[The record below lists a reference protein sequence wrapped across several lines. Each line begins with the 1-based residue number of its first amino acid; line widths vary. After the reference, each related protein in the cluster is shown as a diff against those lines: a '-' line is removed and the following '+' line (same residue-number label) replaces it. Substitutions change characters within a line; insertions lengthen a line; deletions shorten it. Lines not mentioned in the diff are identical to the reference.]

1 MKKLARVLS
10 VACIAA
16 APMLLPATA
25 AAQFAKPEDAIKYR
39 QSVLTVMSNHFGRIA
54 PVVRGQQPY
63 DPAQVQAD
71 VAIVAMMSKLPW
83 SAFGEGTEGGGA
95 RPAVWSDNAKFK
107 QGQER
112 LQGDIAKLVAAAQSG
127 DLAQVRTAYGAVG
140 ASCKA
145 CHDNFRNR

>member
-10 VACIAA
+10 VACVAA
-16 APMLLPATA
+16 APLLAPGTA

-39 QSVLTVMSNHFGRIA
+39 QSVLTVMANHFGRIA

-63 DPAQVQAD
+63 DPEQVKAD
-71 VAIVAMMSKLPW
+71 VEIVAMMSKLPW
-83 SAFGEGTEGGGA
+83 SAFGQGTEGGAA
-95 RPAVWSDNAKFK
+95 RPAVWSEGAKFK
-107 QGQER
+107 QAQER

>member
-1 MKKLARVLS
+1 MKQVLRVLS
-10 VACIAA
+10 VACVVAV
-16 APMLLPATA
+16 PLLAPATA
-25 AAQFAKPEDAIKYR
+25 AAQFAKPEDAVKYR

-63 DPAQVQAD
+63 NPDQMKAD
-71 VAIVAMMSKLPW
+71 VAIVEMMSKLPW
-83 SAFGEGTEGGGA
+83 SAFGQGTEGGGA

-107 QGQER
+107 QAQER
-112 LQGDIAKLVAAAQSG
+112 LHGDIAKLVAAAQSG
-127 DLAQVRTAYGAVG
+127 DLAQLRTAYGAVG